1 VLRIWPSG
9 VGSSHRRVII
19 GGSQSRESVNYPL
32 FEECS
37 SIVDRQPD
45 PALLPI
51 LRSEQQGQILAL
63 LLGYPDLE
71 LSLSEIAARV
81 GAPSFGLPRD
91 PTGRAAGL
99 DRIRQSGGASV
110 LMDF

>member
-1 VLRIWPSG
+1 MKSAL
-9 VGSSHRRVII
+9 
-19 GGSQSRESVNYPL
+19 Q
-32 FEECS
+32 
-37 SIVDRQPD
+37 IVDRQPD

-71 LSLSEIAARV
+71 LSLYEIAARV
-81 GAPSFGLPRD
+81 DAPSFGLPRD
-91 PTGRAAGL
+91 PTARRFPGSGRAG
-99 DRIRQSGGASV
+99 RASV